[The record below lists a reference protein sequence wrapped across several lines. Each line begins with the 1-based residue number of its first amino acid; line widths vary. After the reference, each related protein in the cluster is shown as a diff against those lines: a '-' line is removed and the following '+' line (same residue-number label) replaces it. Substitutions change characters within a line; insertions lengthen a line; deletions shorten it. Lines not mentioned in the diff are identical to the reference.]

1 MRLIAYIRVST
12 DDQAD
17 HGHSLNLIQPE
28 LLRRYC
34 AAHGHTLVDTVC
46 DGEARENVKARG
58 VSAGTLFEV
67 RSGGKELM
75 ARLRRGDAD
84 GFVVVRLDRAFR
96 DSWDALGVA
105 RWLRQ
110 RGLHLLS
117 VQDPVDIHTRHGWMA
132 FGVLA
137 LAAEYERGKICDRGV
152 EVSAGLR
159 AAGRVYGGV
168 PYGCVAINGQL
179 YKHPVLWGVR
189 ERIVALRAHLSLRM
203 LAKTL
208 QREGVRNPSGG
219 VLWHVSTLHRLLE
232 IHSDLQH
239 IPAAPRTVE
248 AAASC
253 SVYRGAA

>member
-1 MRLIAYIRVST
+1 MKLLAYIRVST
-12 DDQAD
+12 DDQAE

-34 AAHGHTLVDTVC
+34 EAHGHTLVDTVC
-46 DGEARENVKARG
+46 DGDARELVKARG
-58 VSAGTLFEV
+58 VSAGTLFET
-67 RSGGKELM
+67 RAGGKALM
-75 ARLRRGDAD
+75 ARLRRGEAD

-168 PYGCVAINGQL
+168 PYGCMARDGKL
-179 YKHPVLWGVR
+179 YKDPVLWPVR
-189 ERIVALRAHLSLRM
+189 ERIVTLRAQLSLRR
-203 LAKTL
+203 LAKAL
-208 QREGVRNPSGG
+208 QREGIRNPSGG
-219 VLWHVSTLHRLLE
+219 VLWHVSTLHRLIE
-232 IHSDLQH
+232 MHSDLQH
-239 IPAAPRTVE
+239 IPAAPCVAE
-248 AAASC
+248 ANVSSQARVA
-253 SVYRGAA
+253 

>member
-1 MRLIAYIRVST
+1 MKLLAYIRVST
-12 DDQAD
+12 DEQAEY
-17 HGHSLNLIQPE
+17 GHSLNLIQPE

-34 AAHGHTLVDTVC
+34 AAHGHTLVDIVC
-46 DGEARENVKARG
+46 DGEAREHVKARG

-67 RSGGKELM
+67 RAGGKALM
-75 ARLRRGDAD
+75 ARLRRGEAD

-168 PYGCVAINGQL
+168 PYGCVARDGNL
-179 YKHPVLWGVR
+179 FKDPVVWPVR
-189 ERIVALRAHLSLRM
+189 ERIVTLRAHLSLRG

-219 VLWHVSTLHRLLE
+219 VLWHVSTLHRLIA
-232 IHSDLQH
+232 IHPDLKH
-239 IPAAPRTVE
+239 IPAAPR
-248 AAASC
+248 AAETEVSIQAR
-253 SVYRGAA
+253 VA